1 MVDYRAVEGVAGETK
16 RMFMTRVQIECEEE
30 VLWTDGVPAV
40 CGRVAPV
47 VERDGEHAR
56 THELLALLRA
66 HHRPALAAHRR
77 VANRVRARRAQA
89 ATGAEVAA
97 QRERTEEQQ
106 PEHGAPRVGRSSESR
121 APCRANIGTRAR

>member
-66 HHRPALAAHRR
+66 HNRPALAARRRLADRVCDEFLEFLVVRGESHAGHR
-77 VANRVRARRAQA
+77 
-89 ATGAEVAA
+89 
-97 QRERTEEQQ
+97 
-106 PEHGAPRVGRSSESR
+106 
-121 APCRANIGTRAR
+121 

>member
-56 THELLALLRA
+56 TH
-66 HHRPALAAHRR
+66 
-77 VANRVRARRAQA
+77 VA
-89 ATGAEVAA
+89 VAA
-97 QRERTEEQQ
+97 SALTMLASATCT
-106 PEHGAPRVGRSSESR
+106 APTPPR
-121 APCRANIGTRAR
+121 